1 MRYDG
6 TANVFTYVHYFIA
19 RDCQLSAIKTPDPG
33 EKIEL
38 FEVEFEDFLL
48 LSSDKRF
55 HHHWNLLP
63 TLYEARLS
71 LEKKMELKKIFYG

>member
-1 MRYDG
+1 MQYTG
-6 TANVFTYVHYFIA
+6 TSNVFTYVHYFIA
-19 RDCQLSAIKTPDPG
+19 RDCQPSEIQSPDPG

-38 FEVEFEDFLL
+38 FEVDFEEFLL

-63 TLYEARLS
+63 ILYEARLS